1 MAERSVEQ
9 MNISLEWVEQ
19 LSAENTRNIAEL
31 QIYVAQV
38 AGTVERIAIATEQ
51 RLNKQDEQIARQD
64 LLISRHDQ
72 LIRLLSSYITGVST
86 DEGNSGDLA

>member
-1 MAERSVEQ
+1 MEFVNTVRESGVNLYNGGTCLYVEAMAERSVEQ
-9 MNISLEWVEQ
+9 MNISLERVEQ

-51 RLNKQDEQIARQD
+51 RLNTRDRI
-64 LLISRHDQ
+64 
-72 LIRLLSSYITGVST
+72 
-86 DEGNSGDLA
+86 N

>member
-51 RLNKQDEQIARQD
+51 RLNK
-64 LLISRHDQ
+64 HDQ

>member
-9 MNISLEWVEQ
+9 MNVSLERVEQ
-19 LSAENTRNIAEL
+19 ISAENTRNLAEL

-51 RLNKQDEQIARQD
+51 RLNKQDTQIARQ
-64 LLISRHDQ
+64 DQ